1 MAIEIQAG
9 NRLETLAERLADE
22 IRRNPLDPF
31 EPERIVVPHPTLG
44 RWLVL
49 ALAKELGIAANI
61 SIELPA
67 QFAWSI
73 MHDALG
79 TLSKD
84 TPFAPDRLR
93 WRIYDQ
99 VASLD
104 GPGTAPVRNYLSDGD
119 PRKRFELADRLAR
132 VYDRCLLYRP
142 EWIREWERGTTPH
155 WQAQLWR
162 RLMEGTTEPSHWVA
176 AIDAFRAASGSFD
189 EVGIWP
195 RRASIFGV
203 AALSP
208 SYLDLLRQAGEHVDV
223 HLYLLSPCREYW
235 SDIAPGR
242 VIQRRADPVDPAL
255 QYRTE
260 GNELLSAWG
269 KLGRDMQALLADAE
283 LATGTPEERYDEPDP
298 GTALGAVQR
307 DILDLRLA
315 TEARTERGMPTDDSI
330 QIHVCHSAM
339 REAEVLHDRLLGLFD
354 ARPDIQPADVLV
366 LTPNIVD
373 YAPAIEAVFAAA
385 DVIPFNIARPRA
397 SATRAVQAFL
407 DLLALP
413 DSRYGAE
420 AVVAPLESRAV
431 REKFR
436 IAERQLSTLR
446 EWVHEAGIRWGIDAD
461 HRAAEGLPGFAGHA
475 WRQGIDRLLLGYAM
489 DGETAMFDD
498 VAPYSTDS
506 AGFSGDYELLGRFV
520 DYCESAIELRKL
532 KDDARSAAD
541 WAESLH
547 AVVERF
553 FATNWENAGETA
565 TVTRLIE
572 DVAAECEVD
581 TPVPFGVLR
590 DVLGRAATGLS
601 RPAARLAD
609 GVTVVSLGIGQA
621 FPAKVVCALGMNDR
635 LFPRRPSPSSFDL
648 VDVDDERTGD
658 RNSRDEDRFAFLEA
672 LLAARRCFLVS
683 YTGRNV
689 RDDKP
694 MPPSVVVDELRDYL
708 QRRFDGGFDTA
719 HPLQP
724 FSRRYYE
731 AGSNLWSYSASMLDA
746 ARTLAGH
753 ADKETDTRARE
764 RFTVPFDPTVAPQG
778 RPDASLR
785 CASGR
790 LGLVPSRLTSRDAGR
805 GRPQGS
811 PQRDSF
817 DGGEVDLRRLI
828 AFFGNPTRAFLRDRL
843 GVRLEVDEI
852 ALAEDEPF
860 ELDGLARWALKTEVY
875 EHGGD
880 GDFVEGIK
888 RLVVARGRLPTGG
901 PGEVVYEDVDADVRS
916 FRQALERY
924 GQALKADPKDLE
936 LDIGGYRLVGE
947 VENVAAV
954 DDGKRHEL
962 LRWRIGT
969 IRPQDRFGAWL
980 ELLAWVAQEE
990 VEAEAHLV
998 CLAPGGVDRTVFEA
1012 PAPGEAHE
1020 HLERWL
1026 DAWWR
1031 GTGAL
1036 LPFAPGASMEYAKGF
1051 AKSRDHDSAWN
1062 AACGQWH
1069 GERAFDGLQN
1079 PYVALAYDGENPFDE
1094 DRFAELAETLLLPL
1108 LEAER

>member
-1 MAIEIQAG
+1 MATHIEIQAG
-9 NRLETLAERLADE
+9 NRLETLAERLAE
-22 IRRNPLDPF
+22 KIRRDPLDPF

-49 ALAKELGIAANI
+49 ALAKELGIAANV

-79 TLSKD
+79 TLSRD

-104 GPGTAPVRNYLSDGD
+104 GPGTASVRNYLADDD

-142 EWIREWERGTTPH
+142 DWIREWERGETPH

-162 RLMEGTTEPSHWVA
+162 RLTESVVEPSHWVA
-176 AIDAFRAASGSFD
+176 AIDAFRSAGDSFGKV
-189 EVGIWP
+189 EAWP
-195 RRASIFGV
+195 RRASFFGV

-208 SYLDLLRQAGEHVDV
+208 SYLDLLRQAGDHIDV

-235 SDIAPGR
+235 SDIAPRR
-242 VIQRRADPVDPAL
+242 VLQRRADPADPADE
-255 QYRTE
+255 YRSE
-260 GNELLSAWG
+260 GNELLGAWG
-269 KLGRDMQALLADAE
+269 KLGRDIQSLLLEAE
-283 LATGTPEERYDEPDP
+283 LSTGAPVEEYDEPDP
-298 GTALGAVQR
+298 GTALGALQR
-307 DILDLRLA
+307 DILVLRLA
-315 TEARTERGMPTDDSI
+315 SEAKAADPMPADDSI

-354 ARPDIQPADVLV
+354 AHPDIQPADVLV

-373 YAPAIEAVFAAA
+373 YAPAVEAVFAAA

-397 SATRAVQAFL
+397 STTRAVQAFL

-420 AVVAPLESRAV
+420 AVMAPLESKAV
-431 REKFR
+431 SEKFR
-436 IAERQLSTLR
+436 IPGRQLSTLR
-446 EWVHEAGIRWGIDAD
+446 GWVDQAGIRWGIDAD
-461 HRAAEGLPGFAGHA
+461 HREDEGLPGFAGHA

-489 DGETAMFDD
+489 DGETAMFDN

-520 DYCESAIELRKL
+520 DYCEGVIELRAL
-532 KDDARSAAD
+532 KEQAVSAVE
-541 WAESLH
+541 WAETLH
-547 AVVERF
+547 VLVERF
-553 FATNWENAGETA
+553 FATDWENAGETA
-565 TVTRLIE
+565 TVAQLID
-572 DVAAECEVD
+572 DVAAECKAD

-590 DVLGRAATGLS
+590 DVLRRSASGLS

-648 VDVDDERTGD
+648 VDMDDEKTGD

-708 QRRFDGGFDTA
+708 ERRFDGEFGTI

-731 AGSNLWSYSASMLDA
+731 AGGRLWSYSASMLDA
-746 ARTLAGH
+746 ARTLGGH
-753 ADKETDTRARE
+753 ADGATDAQARQRFAVPFGRVGEARE
-764 RFTVPFDPTVAPQG
+764 R
-778 RPDASLR
+778 
-785 CASGR
+785 R
-790 LGLVPSRLTSRDAGR
+790 L
-805 GRPQGS
+805 
-811 PQRDSF
+811 
-817 DGGEVDLRRLI
+817 DLERLI
-828 AFFGNPTRAFLRDRL
+828 AFFRNPTREFLRGRL
-843 GVRLEVDEI
+843 GIRLEVDEI
-852 ALAEDEPF
+852 ALEEEEPF
-860 ELDGLARWALKTEVY
+860 KLDGLGQWALKSEMYDLDGGEEVA
-875 EHGGD
+875 
-880 GDFVEGIK
+880 VAIK
-888 RLVVARGRLPTGG
+888 PLVTARGRLPAGG
-901 PGEVVYEDVDADVRS
+901 PGDVVYEDMQADVRE
-916 FRQALERY
+916 FQR
-924 GQALKADPKDLE
+924 ALKPYEEALSADPKDID
-936 LDIGGYRLVGE
+936 LDVDGFRLTGAVD
-947 VENVAAV
+947 NVAVV
-954 DDGKRHEL
+954 DGNERHQV
-962 LRWRIGT
+962 LRWRIGR

-980 ELLAWVAQEE
+980 ELLAWVAYLE

-998 CLAPGGVDRTVFEA
+998 CLAPGGVDRKVFVAPSPAEA
-1012 PAPGEAHE
+1012 RK
-1020 HLERWL
+1020 HLGLWL

-1031 GTGAL
+1031 GTGSL
-1036 LPFAPGASMEYAKGF
+1036 LPFAPAASMKYAERF
-1051 AKSRDHDSAWN
+1051 ARSQDRDSAWN
-1062 AACGQWH
+1062 DARGEWN
-1069 GERAFDGLQN
+1069 GERAYDGLLN
-1079 PYVALAYDGENPFDE
+1079 AYVSLAYDGEDPFDA
-1094 DRFAELAETLLLPL
+1094 DRFADLAEMLLLPL
-1108 LEAER
+1108 LDAEHKWGK

>member
-1 MAIEIQAG
+1 MTAIEIYAG
-9 NRLETLAERLADE
+9 NRLETLAERLADQ
-22 IRRNPLDPF
+22 IRRDPLEPF
-31 EPERIVVPHPTLG
+31 ETERIVVPHPTLG

-49 ALAKELGIAANI
+49 ALAKDLGIAANV

-79 TLSKD
+79 TLSRD

-93 WRIYDQ
+93 WRIYEQ

-104 GPGTAPVRNYLSDGD
+104 GPGTAPVRNYLADND

-142 EWIREWERGTTPH
+142 DWIREWERGETPH
-155 WQAQLWR
+155 WQAGLWR
-162 RLMEGTTEPSHWVA
+162 RLMEGITEPSHWVA
-176 AIDAFRAASGSFD
+176 AIDAFRDATVSCG
-189 EVGIWP
+189 EVHNGP
-195 RRASIFGV
+195 RRASFFGV

-208 SYLDLLRQAGEHVDV
+208 SYLDLLRQAGERIDI

-235 SDIAPGR
+235 SDIAPRR
-242 VIQRRADPVDPAL
+242 VIQRRADPLDPAEE
-255 QYRTE
+255 YRTE
-260 GNELLSAWG
+260 GNELLGAWG
-269 KLGRDMQALLADAE
+269 KLGRDMQALLLQAE
-283 LATGTPEERYDEPDP
+283 LSTGTPVEQYDEPQR

-315 TEARTERGMPTDDSI
+315 SDAKAADPVPTDDSI

-354 ARPDIQPADVLV
+354 AHPDVQPADVLV

-385 DVIPFNIARPRA
+385 GVIPFNIARPRA

-420 AVVAPLESRAV
+420 AVMAPLESKAV

-446 EWVHEAGIRWGIDAD
+446 EWVDQAGIRWGVDAD
-461 HRAAEGLPGFAGHA
+461 HREDEGLPRFAGHA

-489 DGETAMFDD
+489 DGETAMFNDM
-498 VAPYSTDS
+498 APYSTDS

-520 DYCESAIELRKL
+520 DYCECAIEMRALRNEVQP
-532 KDDARSAAD
+532 AAE
-541 WAESLH
+541 WAETLH
-547 AVVERF
+547 ALVERF
-553 FATNWENAGETA
+553 FATDWENAGETA
-565 TVTRLIE
+565 TVARLIE

-581 TPVPFGVLR
+581 TPVPFGVQR

-621 FPAKVVCALGMNDR
+621 FPADVVCALGMNDR

-648 VDVDDERTGD
+648 VDADDELTGD

-672 LLAARRCFLVS
+672 LLAARRCFLAS
-683 YTGRNV
+683 YSGRNV

-708 QRRFDGGFDTA
+708 ERRFGTGFDTE

-724 FSRRYYE
+724 FSRRYYDPD
-731 AGSNLWSYSASMLDA
+731 SDLWSYSASMLDA

-753 ADKETDTRARE
+753 AEEETDAEARG
-764 RFTVPFDPTVAPQG
+764 RFTVPFKPVT
-778 RPDASLR
+778 
-785 CASGR
+785 
-790 LGLVPSRLTSRDAGR
+790 
-805 GRPQGS
+805 
-811 PQRDSF
+811 
-817 DGGEVDLRRLI
+817 GEREKRVELARLI
-828 AFFGNPTRAFLRDRL
+828 AFFGNPTRAFLRDHL
-843 GVRLEVDEI
+843 GIRLEVDEI

-860 ELDGLARWALKTEVY
+860 KLDGLGQWALKSEMHSFDAGEEV
-875 EHGGD
+875 
-880 GDFVEGIK
+880 K
-888 RLVVARGRLPTGG
+888 RLVTARGRLPAGG
-901 PGEVVYEDVDADVRS
+901 PGEVVYEDMRADIREFQRALKPYEKALSADPEDVGVDIGDYRLTGAVDNV
-916 FRQALERY
+916 AVVDGGERY
-924 GQALKADPKDLE
+924 Q
-936 LDIGGYRLVGE
+936 
-947 VENVAAV
+947 
-954 DDGKRHEL
+954 L
-962 LRWRIGT
+962 LRWRIGR

-980 ELLAWVAQEE
+980 ELLAWVAHRK
-990 VEAEAHLV
+990 VEAQAHLV
-998 CLAPGGVDRTVFEA
+998 CLAPGEVQRAVFEA
-1012 PAPGEAHE
+1012 PDPEEA
-1020 HLERWL
+1020 LEQLEMWL

-1031 GTGAL
+1031 GTGQL
-1036 LPFAPGASMEYAKGF
+1036 LAFAPGASMKYAERF
-1051 AKSRDHDSAWN
+1051 VKSQDRQGAWS
-1062 AACGQWH
+1062 AACGEWN
-1069 GERAFDGLQN
+1069 GERAFDGLRN
-1079 PYVALAYDGENPFDE
+1079 AYVSLAYDGEDPFDE
-1094 DRFAELAETLLLPL
+1094 DQFADLAETLLLPL
-1108 LEAER
+1108 LGAQRKLAK

>member
-9 NRLETLAERLADE
+9 NRLETLAEQLADE
-22 IRRNPLDPF
+22 IRRSPLDPF

-79 TLSKD
+79 TLSRD

-99 VASLD
+99 AANLD
-104 GPGTAPVRNYLSDGD
+104 GPGTAPVRNYLADGD

-142 EWIREWERGTTPH
+142 DWIREWERGETPH
-155 WQAQLWR
+155 WQARLWH
-162 RLMEGTTEPSHWVA
+162 RLTEGTTEPSHWVA
-176 AIDAFRAASGSFD
+176 AIDAFRDASDSFD
-189 EVGIWP
+189 KVENWP
-195 RRASIFGV
+195 RRASFFGV

-208 SYLDLLRQAGEHVDV
+208 SYLDLLRQASEHIDV
-223 HLYLLSPCREYW
+223 RLYLQSPCREYW
-235 SDIAPGR
+235 SDISPRR
-242 VIQRRADPVDPAL
+242 VIQRRADPANPADE
-255 QYRTE
+255 YRTE

-269 KLGRDMQALLADAE
+269 RLGGHMQALLLGSE
-283 LATGTPEERYDEPDP
+283 LSTGTPEEQYDEPDP
-298 GTALGAVQR
+298 GIALGAVQR

-315 TEARTERGMPTDDSI
+315 TEAKTERPMPADDSI

-339 REAEVLHDRLLGLFD
+339 REAEVLHDQLLGLFD
-354 ARPDIQPADVLV
+354 KHPDIQPADVLV

-397 SATRAVQAFL
+397 AATRALQAFL
-407 DLLALP
+407 DLLTLP

-420 AVVAPLESRAV
+420 AVMAPLESKAV

-461 HRAAEGLPGFAGHA
+461 HREDEGLPRFGGHA
-475 WRQGIDRLLLGYAM
+475 WRQGVDRLLLGYAM
-489 DGETAMFDD
+489 DGETEMFQD

-520 DYCESAIELRKL
+520 DYCEGAIELREV
-532 KDDARSAAD
+532 KDQAPSALD
-541 WAESLH
+541 WAETLH
-547 AVVERF
+547 ALVERF
-553 FATNWENAGETA
+553 FATNWENVGETA
-565 TVTRLIE
+565 TVVRLID
-572 DVAAECEVD
+572 DVLAECEVD
-581 TPVPFGVLR
+581 TALPFGVMR
-590 DVLGRAATGLS
+590 DVIGQAATGLS

-621 FPAKVVCALGMNDR
+621 FPAKVVCAVGMNDR
-635 LFPRRPSPSSFDL
+635 LFPRRPSPSSFDM
-648 VDVDDERTGD
+648 VDADDPRTGD
-658 RNSRDEDRFAFLEA
+658 RNTRDEDRFAFLEA

-694 MPPSVVVDELRDYL
+694 IPPSVVVDELRDYL
-708 QRRFDGGFDTA
+708 GRRFDEGFVTA

-724 FSRRYYE
+724 FSRRYFE
-731 AGSNLWSYSASMLDA
+731 AESDLWSYSSSMLDA
-746 ARTLAGH
+746 ARTLAGQ
-753 ADKETDTRARE
+753 ADKETDVRARQ
-764 RFTVPFDPTVAPQG
+764 RFTVPFEPVRKERERQ
-778 RPDASLR
+778 
-785 CASGR
+785 
-790 LGLVPSRLTSRDAGR
+790 
-805 GRPQGS
+805 
-811 PQRDSF
+811 
-817 DGGEVDLRRLI
+817 VDLQSLI
-828 AFFGNPTRAFLRDRL
+828 AFFRNPTRAFLRDRL

-852 ALAEDEPF
+852 ALEEDEPF

-875 EHGGD
+875 EHG
-880 GDFVEGIK
+880 EGEGAAEEIK
-888 RLVVARGRLPTGG
+888 RLVIARGRLPTGG
-901 PGEVVYEDVDADVRS
+901 PGEVIYEDVDGDVRE
-916 FRQALERY
+916 FRQALRPYE
-924 GQALKADPKDLE
+924 QALNADPKEIE
-936 LDIGGYRLVGE
+936 LDICRCRLVGN
-947 VENVAAV
+947 VDNVAAI
-954 DDGKRHEL
+954 DGGNRHQL
-962 LRWRIGT
+962 LRWRIGS

-998 CLAPGGVDRTVFEA
+998 CLAPKGVDQTVFQAPVPQEA
-1012 PAPGEAHE
+1012 REY
-1020 HLERWL
+1020 LELWL

-1031 GTGAL
+1031 GTGEL
-1036 LPFAPGASMEYAKGF
+1036 LAFAPSASMEYAKDF
-1051 AKSRDHDSAWN
+1051 AESQDPDSAWR
-1062 AACGQWH
+1062 AACAKWH
-1069 GERAFDGLQN
+1069 GERAFDGLKN
-1079 PYVALAYDGENPFDE
+1079 DYVALAYDGQDPFDRG
-1094 DRFAELAETLLLPL
+1094 RFAELAETLLLPIL
-1108 LEAER
+1108 DAQRKPGK

>member
-1 MAIEIQAG
+1 MTAIEIYAG
-9 NRLETLAERLADE
+9 NRLETLAAQLADE

-49 ALAKELGIAANI
+49 ALAKELGIAANV

-79 TLSKD
+79 TLSRD

-93 WRIYDQ
+93 WRIYEQ
-99 VASLD
+99 VADLG
-104 GPGTAPVRNYLSDGD
+104 GPGTAPVRNYLADGD

-142 EWIREWERGTTPH
+142 DWIREWERGETPH
-155 WQAQLWR
+155 WQAELWR
-162 RLMEGTTEPSHWVA
+162 RLTDGITEPSHWVA
-176 AIDAFRAASGSFD
+176 AIDAFRDATGSFGKV
-189 EVGIWP
+189 ENWP
-195 RRASIFGV
+195 KRASFFGV

-208 SYLDLLRQAGEHVDV
+208 SYLDLLRQAGERIDV

-235 SDIAPGR
+235 SDIATRR
-242 VIQRRADPVDPAL
+242 VIQRRADPRDPAEE
-255 QYRTE
+255 YRTE
-260 GNELLSAWG
+260 GNELLGAWG
-269 KLGRDMQALLADAE
+269 KLGRDMQALLLDSE
-283 LATGTPEERYDEPDP
+283 LSTGTPVEQYDEPDP

-315 TEARTERGMPTDDSI
+315 SEAEVADPVPTDDSI

-354 ARPDIQPADVLV
+354 AHPDIQPADVLV

-420 AVVAPLESRAV
+420 AVMAPLESKAV
-431 REKFR
+431 RDRYR

-446 EWVHEAGIRWGIDAD
+446 EWVDQAGIRWGIDAD
-461 HRAAEGLPGFAGHA
+461 HREDEGLPSFDSHA

-489 DGETAMFDD
+489 DGDTAMFSDI
-498 VAPYSTDS
+498 APCSTES

-520 DYCESAIELRKL
+520 DYCEGAIGLRALTEL
-532 KDDARSAAD
+532 AQPAAE
-541 WAESLH
+541 WAETLH
-547 AVVERF
+547 AVVEQF

-572 DVAAECEVD
+572 DATAECEVD
-581 TPVPFGVLR
+581 TPLPFGVQR

-621 FPAKVVCALGMNDR
+621 FPAKVVCTLGMNDR
-635 LFPRRPSPSSFDL
+635 MFPRRPSPSSFDL
-648 VDVDDERTGD
+648 VDADDERTGD

-708 QRRFDGGFDTA
+708 ARRFGKGFDTK

-731 AGSNLWSYSASMLDA
+731 PDSRLWSYSASMLDA

-753 ADKETDTRARE
+753 ADKGTDSEARK
-764 RFTVPFDPTVAPQG
+764 RFTVPFEPVREEREKRVELAP
-778 RPDASLR
+778 
-785 CASGR
+785 
-790 LGLVPSRLTSRDAGR
+790 
-805 GRPQGS
+805 
-811 PQRDSF
+811 
-817 DGGEVDLRRLI
+817 LI

-843 GVRLEVDEI
+843 GIRLEVDEI
-852 ALAEDEPF
+852 ALSEDEPF
-860 ELDGLARWALKTEVY
+860 KLDGLEQWALKSEMYDLAKVEEV
-875 EHGGD
+875 ER
-880 GDFVEGIK
+880 IK
-888 RLVVARGRLPTGG
+888 GLVTARGRLPSGG
-901 PGEVVYEDVDADVRS
+901 PGEVVYQDMRADVRE
-916 FRQALERY
+916 FQR
-924 GQALKADPKDLE
+924 ALKPHKEVLSAAPKDI
-936 LDIGGYRLVGE
+936 DVDVGGYRLAGAVD
-947 VENVAAV
+947 NVAV
-954 DDGKRHEL
+954 VGGGERHQL
-962 LRWRIGT
+962 LRSRIGRT
-969 IRPQDRFGAWL
+969 RPQDRFGAWL

-998 CLAPGGVDRTVFEA
+998 CLAPRGVEQALFEA
-1012 PAPGEAHE
+1012 PDPEEARE

-1026 DAWWR
+1026 AAWWE
-1031 GTGAL
+1031 GTKQL
-1036 LPFAPGASMEYAKGF
+1036 LAFAPAASMRYAEHF
-1051 AKSRDHDSAWN
+1051 AKSRDGD
-1062 AACGQWH
+1062 
-1069 GERAFDGLQN
+1069 RALNEARRTWDGDYAYDGLLN
-1079 PYVALAYDGENPFDE
+1079 AYVSLAYDGGDPFDQ
-1094 DRFAELAETLLLPL
+1094 DQFVHLAETLLLPL
-1108 LEAER
+1108 LEAERKPGK

>member
-9 NRLETLAERLADE
+9 NRLETLAERLANE

-49 ALAKELGIAANI
+49 ALAKELGIAANV

-79 TLSKD
+79 TLSRD

-104 GPGTAPVRNYLSDGD
+104 GPGTAPVRSYLADDD

-142 EWIREWERGTTPH
+142 DWIREWEHGETPH

-162 RLMEGTTEPSHWVA
+162 RLTEGIAEPSHWVA
-176 AIDAFRAASGSFD
+176 AIDAFRDASDSFKNV
-189 EVGIWP
+189 ENWP
-195 RRASIFGV
+195 RRASFFGV

-208 SYLDLLRQAGEHVDV
+208 SYLDLLRQAGEHVDI
-223 HLYLLSPCREYW
+223 HLYLLSPCRQYW
-235 SDIAPGR
+235 SDIAPRR
-242 VIQRRADPVDPAL
+242 VIQRRADPADPAEE
-255 QYRTE
+255 YRTE
-260 GNELLSAWG
+260 GNELLGAWG
-269 KLGRDMQALLADAE
+269 KLGRDMQALLLDTE
-283 LATGTPEERYDEPDP
+283 LSTGMPVEQYDEPD
-298 GTALGAVQR
+298 GDTALGAVQQ

-315 TEARTERGMPTDDSI
+315 SEAKSANPVPADESI

-354 ARPDIQPADVLV
+354 AHPDLQPADVLV

-385 DVIPFNIARPRA
+385 AVIPFNIARPRA

-420 AVVAPLESRAV
+420 AVMAPLESKAV
-431 REKFR
+431 RERFR

-446 EWVHEAGIRWGIDAD
+446 EWVHESGIRWGVNAD
-461 HRAAEGLPGFAGHA
+461 HRADQGLPRFGGHA

-489 DGETAMFDD
+489 DGETAMFED
-498 VAPYSTDS
+498 VAPYSADS

-520 DYCESAIELRKL
+520 DYCEGAIGLRELNDLAPSAV
-532 KDDARSAAD
+532 D

-547 AVVERF
+547 ALVEQF

-565 TVTRLIE
+565 TVSRLID
-572 DVAAECEVD
+572 DVLSECEVD
-581 TPVPFGVLR
+581 TPVPFAVLR

-621 FPAKVVCALGMNDR
+621 FPAQVVCALGMNDR

-648 VDVDDERTGD
+648 VDADGEQTGD
-658 RNSRDEDRFAFLEA
+658 RNTRDEDRFAFLEA

-708 QRRFDGGFDTA
+708 KRRFDGSFDTT

-724 FSRRYYE
+724 FSRRYFE
-731 AGSNLWSYSASMLDA
+731 ADGDLWSYSASMLDA

-753 ADKETDTRARE
+753 ADKETDAEARQ
-764 RFTVPFDPTVAPQG
+764 RFTVPFDQSTVG
-778 RPDASLR
+778 D
-785 CASGR
+785 G
-790 LGLVPSRLTSRDAGR
+790 LGPSRLATRDSRR

-811 PQRDSF
+811 SGRPQGSPLRDSF
-817 DGGEVDLRRLI
+817 DGRQVELARLI
-828 AFFGNPTRAFLRDRL
+828 AFFGNPTRAFLREHL

-852 ALAEDEPF
+852 ALEEDEPF

-875 EHGGD
+875 RHGE
-880 GDFVEGIK
+880 DFDEGIK
-888 RLVVARGRLPTGG
+888 RLVMARGRLPTGG
-901 PGEVVYEDVDADVRS
+901 PGEVVYEDVDGDVRA
-916 FRQALERY
+916 FRQALLRY
-924 GQALKADPKDLE
+924 EQALKADPKDLE
-936 LDIGGYRLVGE
+936 LDVGRYRLVGE
-947 VENVAAV
+947 VNNVAAI

-998 CLAPGGVDRTVFEA
+998 CLAPGGVDQTVFEA
-1012 PAPGEAHE
+1012 PDPDEAHD

-1031 GTGAL
+1031 GTGEL
-1036 LPFAPGASMEYAKGF
+1036 LPFAPGASMEYAKDF
-1051 AKSRDHDSAWN
+1051 ATSGDHDRAWN
-1062 AACGQWH
+1062 AACGKWR

-1079 PYVALAYDGENPFDE
+1079 PYVALAYDGEDPFDE
-1094 DRFAELAETLLLPL
+1094 GRFAELSETLLLPL
-1108 LEAER
+1108 LGAER

>member
-1 MAIEIQAG
+1 MATHIEIQAG

-22 IRRNPLDPF
+22 IRRNPLAPF

-49 ALAKELGIAANI
+49 ALAKELGIAANV

-73 MHDALG
+73 MHDSLG
-79 TLSKD
+79 TLSRD

-99 VASLD
+99 VANLA
-104 GPGTAPVRNYLSDGD
+104 GPDTVPVRNYLTDGD

-142 EWIREWERGTTPH
+142 DWIREWERGETPH
-155 WQAQLWR
+155 WQARLWR
-162 RLMEGTTEPSHWVA
+162 GLTEGMAEPSHWVA
-176 AIDAFRAASGSFD
+176 AIDAFRAASNSFD
-189 EVGIWP
+189 HVENWP
-195 RRASIFGV
+195 RRASFFGV

-208 SYLDLLRQAGEHVDV
+208 SYLDLLRLAGEHIDI

-235 SDIAPGR
+235 SDIAPRR
-242 VIQRRADPVDPAL
+242 VIQRRADPLDPAEE
-255 QYRTE
+255 YRTE
-260 GNELLSAWG
+260 GNELLGAWG
-269 KLGRDMQALLADAE
+269 KLGRDMQTLLLEAE
-283 LATGTPEERYDEPDP
+283 LSTGTPVEQYDEPDR

-307 DILDLRLA
+307 DILDLSLA
-315 TEARTERGMPTDDSI
+315 SEAKSADPLPADETI

-354 ARPDIQPADVLV
+354 AHSDIQPADVLV

-373 YAPAIEAVFAAA
+373 YAPAIEAVFSAA

-420 AVVAPLESRAV
+420 AVVAPLESQAV
-431 REKFR
+431 RARFR

-446 EWVHEAGIRWGIDAD
+446 EWVDQAGIRWGVDAD
-461 HRAAEGLPGFAGHA
+461 HRADEGLPKFSGHA

-489 DGETAMFDD
+489 DGETAMFED

-520 DYCESAIELRKL
+520 DYCEGAIGLREVKHQ
-532 KDDARSAAD
+532 ARSAVD

-547 AVVERF
+547 ALVERF
-553 FATNWENAGETA
+553 FAADWENAGETA
-565 TVTRLIE
+565 TVSRLID
-572 DVAAECEVD
+572 DVLSECEVD

-621 FPAKVVCALGMNDR
+621 FPAKVVCTLGMNDR

-648 VDVDDERTGD
+648 VDADDERAGD

-672 LLAARRCFLVS
+672 LLAARRCFLAI

-708 QRRFDGGFDTA
+708 QRRFDGSFETT

-724 FSRRYYE
+724 FSRRYFE
-731 AGSNLWSYSASMLDA
+731 ADSDLWSYSASMLDA
-746 ARTLAGH
+746 ARTLAGQ
-753 ADKETDTRARE
+753 TDGEDDARARQ
-764 RFTVPFDPTVAPQG
+764 RFTVPFEP
-778 RPDASLR
+778 
-785 CASGR
+785 
-790 LGLVPSRLTSRDAGR
+790 LGKERERR
-805 GRPQGS
+805 
-811 PQRDSF
+811 
-817 DGGEVDLRRLI
+817 VDLQSLI
-828 AFFGNPTRAFLRDRL
+828 AFFGNPTRAFLREHL

-852 ALAEDEPF
+852 ALKVDEPF

-875 EHGGD
+875 EHGAGD
-880 GDFVEGIK
+880 DFVEGIK
-888 RLVVARGRLPTGG
+888 RLVIARGRLPTGG
-901 PGEVVYEDVDADVRS
+901 PGEVVYEDVDGDVRG
-916 FRQALERY
+916 FRRALMRY
-924 GQALKADPKDLE
+924 EEALKANPKDLD
-936 LDIGGYRLVGE
+936 LDVGRYRLVGE
-947 VENVAAV
+947 VGNVAAV
-954 DDGKRHEL
+954 DGGRRHEL
-962 LRWRIGT
+962 LRWRIGA
-969 IRPQDRFGAWL
+969 IRPQDRFAAWL
-980 ELLAWVAQEE
+980 ELLAWVVQKEA
-990 VEAEAHLV
+990 EAEAHLV
-998 CLAPGGVDRTVFEA
+998 CLAPGGVVRTVFEA
-1012 PAPGEAHE
+1012 PDPEEARH
-1020 HLERWL
+1020 HLELWL

-1031 GTGAL
+1031 GTGEL

-1051 AKSRDHDSAWN
+1051 AKSRDRDRAWN
-1062 AACGQWH
+1062 AASGNWH
-1069 GERAFDGLQN
+1069 GERAYDGLQN
-1079 PYVALAYDGENPFDE
+1079 AYVALAYDGEDPFDE
-1094 DRFAELAETLLLPL
+1094 RRFAELAETLLLPL
-1108 LEAER
+1108 LDAEAKPGG

>member
-1 MAIEIQAG
+1 MTAIDIYAG
-9 NRLETLAERLADE
+9 NRLETLARRLADE
-22 IRRNPLDPF
+22 IRRNPLDPA
-31 EPERIVVPHPTLG
+31 EPERIVVPHPTHG

-49 ALAKELGIAANI
+49 ALAKELGIAANV

-79 TLSKD
+79 TLSRD

-93 WRIYDQ
+93 WRIYEA

-104 GPGTAPVRNYLSDGD
+104 GPGTAPVRSYLADGD
-119 PRKRFELADRLAR
+119 TRKRFELADRLAR

-142 EWIREWERGTTPH
+142 DWIREWEHGETPH
-155 WQAQLWR
+155 WQAELWR
-162 RLMEGTTEPSHWVA
+162 RLTEGITEPSHWVA
-176 AIDAFRAASGSFD
+176 AIDAFRDAAGSLG
-189 EVGIWP
+189 EIQTWP
-195 RRASIFGV
+195 KRASFFGV

-208 SYLDLLRQAGEHVDV
+208 SYLDLLRQAGERIDI
-223 HLYLLSPCREYW
+223 HLYLVSPCREYW
-235 SDIAPGR
+235 SDIAPRR
-242 VIQRRADPVDPAL
+242 VIQRRADPSDPAEE
-255 QYRTE
+255 YRTE
-260 GNELLSAWG
+260 GNELLGAWG
-269 KLGRDMQALLADAE
+269 KLGRDMQALLLTAE
-283 LATGTPEERYDEPDP
+283 LSTGAPVEQYDDP
-298 GTALGAVQR
+298 SADTALGAVQR

-315 TEARTERGMPTDDSI
+315 SEAKAADPVPSDDSI

-354 ARPDIQPADVLV
+354 ANPDVQPADVLV

-373 YAPAIEAVFAAA
+373 YAPAIEAVFGAA

-420 AVVAPLESRAV
+420 AVMAPLESKAV
-431 REKFR
+431 SGKFR

-446 EWVHEAGIRWGIDAD
+446 EWVDQAGIRWGIDAD
-461 HRAAEGLPGFAGHA
+461 HREDEGLPRFAGHA

-489 DGETAMFDD
+489 DGETAMFKN
-498 VAPYSTDS
+498 VAPSSADS
-506 AGFSGDYELLGRFV
+506 AGFSADYELLGRFV
-520 DYCESAIELRKL
+520 DYCEGAMELRAL
-532 KDDARSAAD
+532 GERVQPAAE
-541 WAESLH
+541 WAETLH
-547 AVVERF
+547 ALVERF
-553 FATNWENAGETA
+553 FATDWENAGETA

-581 TPVPFGVLR
+581 TPVSFGVQR

-648 VDVDDERTGD
+648 VDADDERTGD

-708 QRRFDGGFDTA
+708 RRRFDGSFDTT

-724 FSRRYYE
+724 FSRRYYDPD
-731 AGSNLWSYSASMLDA
+731 SDLWSYSTSMLGA

-753 ADKETDTRARE
+753 ADKETDADARE
-764 RFTVPFDPTVAPQG
+764 RFTVPFEPG
-778 RPDASLR
+778 EERE
-785 CASGR
+785 
-790 LGLVPSRLTSRDAGR
+790 
-805 GRPQGS
+805 
-811 PQRDSF
+811 QRA
-817 DGGEVDLRRLI
+817 DLARLI
-828 AFFGNPTRAFLRDRL
+828 AFFGNPTRAFLRDHL

-860 ELDGLARWALKTEVY
+860 KLDGLAQWALKSEMY
-875 EHGGD
+875 GLDAAE
-880 GDFVEGIK
+880 EIK
-888 RLVVARGRLPTGG
+888 RLVTARGRLPAGG
-901 PGEVVYEDVDADVRS
+901 PGEVVYEDMQADVGEFQR
-916 FRQALERY
+916 
-924 GQALKADPKDLE
+924 ALKRYEEALSADPRDLDV
-936 LDIGGYRLVGE
+936 DIGGYRLAGAVD
-947 VENVAAV
+947 NVAAV
-954 DDGKRHEL
+954 DGGERHEL
-962 LRWRIGT
+962 LRWRIGR
-969 IRPQDRFGAWL
+969 IRAQDRFGAWL

-990 VEAEAHLV
+990 VEAKAHLV
-998 CLAPGGVDRTVFEA
+998 CLAPGGVQQALFEA
-1012 PAPGEAHE
+1012 PDPAEARVQ
-1020 HLERWL
+1020 LERWL

-1031 GTGAL
+1031 GTARL
-1036 LPFAPGASMEYAKGF
+1036 LPFAPAASMQYAERF
-1051 AKSRDHDSAWN
+1051 VKSQDRDAAWN
-1062 AACGQWH
+1062 AACREWD
-1069 GERAFDGLQN
+1069 GERAYDGLLN
-1079 PYVALAYDGENPFDE
+1079 DYVSLAYDGEDPFDK
-1094 DRFAELAETLLLPL
+1094 DRFADLAETLLLPL
-1108 LEAER
+1108 LDAESKPRR

>member
-1 MAIEIQAG
+1 MTAIEIYAG
-9 NRLETLAERLADE
+9 NRLETLAGRLAAE
-22 IRRNPLDPF
+22 IRRNPLDPS

-49 ALAKELGIAANI
+49 ALAKELGIAANV

-79 TLSKD
+79 TLSRD

-93 WRIYDQ
+93 WRIYEQ

-104 GPGTAPVRNYLSDGD
+104 GPGTAPVRNYLADGD

-142 EWIREWERGTTPH
+142 DWIREWERGETPH
-155 WQAQLWR
+155 WQAELWR
-162 RLMEGTTEPSHWVA
+162 RLTEGITEPSHWVA
-176 AIDAFRAASGSFD
+176 AIDAFRDATGSCG
-189 EVGIWP
+189 EVQNWP
-195 RRASIFGV
+195 QRASFFGV

-208 SYLDLLRQAGEHVDV
+208 SYLDLLRQAGERIDI
-223 HLYLLSPCREYW
+223 HLHLLSPCREYW
-235 SDIAPGR
+235 SDIAPRR
-242 VIQRRADPVDPAL
+242 VVQRRADPLDPAE
-255 QYRTE
+255 QYHTE
-260 GNELLSAWG
+260 GNELLGAWG
-269 KLGRDMQALLADAE
+269 KLGRDMQALLLEAE
-283 LATGTPEERYDEPDP
+283 LSTGMPVEQYDEPER

-315 TEARTERGMPTDDSI
+315 SDAKGADPVPRDDSI

-354 ARPDIQPADVLV
+354 ANPDIQPADVLV

-373 YAPAIEAVFAAA
+373 YAPAIEAVFTAA

-420 AVVAPLESRAV
+420 AVMAPLESKAV

-436 IAERQLSTLR
+436 IAEQQLSTLR
-446 EWVHEAGIRWGIDAD
+446 EWVDQASIRWGIDAD
-461 HRAAEGLPGFAGHA
+461 HREDEGLPRFDGHA

-489 DGETAMFDD
+489 DGETAMFKN
-498 VAPYSTDS
+498 VAPCSTDS
-506 AGFSGDYELLGRFV
+506 AGFSADYELLGRFV
-520 DYCESAIELRKL
+520 DYCEGAIEVRALR
-532 KDDARSAAD
+532 DEVQPAAE
-541 WAESLH
+541 WAETLH
-547 AVVERF
+547 VLVERF
-553 FATNWENAGETA
+553 FAADWENAGETA

-581 TPVPFGVLR
+581 TPVPFGVQR

-621 FPAKVVCALGMNDR
+621 FPAKVVCTLGMNDR

-648 VDVDDERTGD
+648 VDADDELTGD

-672 LLAARRCFLVS
+672 LLAARRCFLAS

-694 MPPSVVVDELRDYL
+694 IPPSVVVDELRDYL
-708 QRRFDGGFDTA
+708 ERRFGTGFDTK

-724 FSRRYYE
+724 FSRRYYDPDCD
-731 AGSNLWSYSASMLDA
+731 LWSYSTSMLDA

-753 ADKETDTRARE
+753 AEKETDAEARE
-764 RFTVPFDPTVAPQG
+764 RFTVPFESVGEERQ
-778 RPDASLR
+778 
-785 CASGR
+785 
-790 LGLVPSRLTSRDAGR
+790 
-805 GRPQGS
+805 
-811 PQRDSF
+811 QRV
-817 DGGEVDLRRLI
+817 ELARLI
-828 AFFGNPTRAFLRDRL
+828 AFFGNPTRAFLRDHL
-843 GVRLEVDEI
+843 GIRLEVDEI

-860 ELDGLARWALKTEVY
+860 KLDGLAQWALKSEMYGLDAAEEV
-875 EHGGD
+875 
-880 GDFVEGIK
+880 K
-888 RLVVARGRLPTGG
+888 RLVAARGRLPAGG
-901 PGEVVYEDVDADVRS
+901 PGEVVYEDVRADIRE
-916 FRQALERY
+916 FQR
-924 GQALKADPKDLE
+924 ALKPYEGALSADPKGIDG
-936 LDIGGYRLVGE
+936 DVGGYRLTGTVDNVSVVDGGE
-947 VENVAAV
+947 
-954 DDGKRHEL
+954 RYEL
-962 LRWRIGT
+962 LRWRIGR

-980 ELLAWVAQEE
+980 ELLAWVAQKE

-998 CLAPGGVDRTVFEA
+998 CLAPGGVQQTVFEA
-1012 PAPGEAHE
+1012 PDPKKACEQLG
-1020 HLERWL
+1020 LWL

-1031 GTGAL
+1031 GTAHL
-1036 LPFAPGASMEYAKGF
+1036 LPFAPAASMEYAERF
-1051 AKSRDHDSAWN
+1051 VKSQDRNTAWN
-1062 AACGQWH
+1062 AACREWS
-1069 GERAFDGLQN
+1069 GERAYDGLLN
-1079 PYVALAYDGENPFDE
+1079 AYVSLAYDGEDPFDE
-1094 DRFAELAETLLLPL
+1094 DQFADLAETLLLPL
-1108 LEAER
+1108 LEAERKPSK

>member
-1 MAIEIQAG
+1 MIAIEIQAG
-9 NRLETLAERLADE
+9 NRLETLAQRLADE

-49 ALAKELGIAANI
+49 ALAKELGIAANV

-79 TLSKD
+79 TLSRD
-84 TPFAPDRLR
+84 APFAPDRLR
-93 WRIYDQ
+93 WRIYES

-104 GPGTAPVRNYLSDGD
+104 GPGTAPVRNYLADGD

-142 EWIREWERGTTPH
+142 EWIREWERGETPH

-162 RLMEGTTEPSHWVA
+162 RLMEGVAEPSHWVA

-189 EVGIWP
+189 EVDTWP
-195 RRASIFGV
+195 RRASFFGV

-208 SYLDLLRQAGEHVDV
+208 SYLDLLRLAGEHIDV
-223 HLYLLSPCREYW
+223 QVYLLSPCREYW
-235 SDIAPGR
+235 SDIAPRR
-242 VIQRRADPVDPAL
+242 VIQRRADPADPAEE
-255 QYRTE
+255 YRTE
-260 GNELLSAWG
+260 GNELLGAWG
-269 KLGRDMQALLADAE
+269 KLGRDMQALLLDSE
-283 LATGTPEERYDEPDP
+283 LSTGTPVEQYDEPDR

-307 DILDLRLA
+307 DIVDLRLA
-315 TEARTERGMPTDDSI
+315 SEARAADPVRPDDTI

-339 REAEVLHDRLLGLFD
+339 REAEVLHDRLLGVFD
-354 ARPDIQPADVLV
+354 AHPDVQPADVLV

-420 AVVAPLESRAV
+420 AVMAPLESKAV
-431 REKFR
+431 RDKFQ

-446 EWVHEAGIRWGIDAD
+446 EWVDKAGIRWGIDAD
-461 HRAAEGLPGFAGHA
+461 HRADEELPRFGGHS

-489 DGETAMFDD
+489 DGETAMFQD

-520 DYCESAIELRKL
+520 DYCEGVIELREL
-532 KDDARSAAD
+532 KDQARPAVD
-541 WAESLH
+541 WAETLH
-547 AVVERF
+547 ALVERF
-553 FATNWENAGETA
+553 FATNWENAWETA
-565 TVTRLIE
+565 TVARLID
-572 DVAAECEVD
+572 DVAAECEVQ

-590 DVLGRAATGLS
+590 DVLGRTATGLS

-609 GVTVVSLGIGQA
+609 GMTVVSLGIGQA

-648 VDVDDERTGD
+648 VDADAERTGD

-708 QRRFDGGFDTA
+708 ERRFDGSFDTT

-724 FSRRYYE
+724 FSRRYFE
-731 AGSNLWSYSASMLDA
+731 SDSGLWSYSASMLDA

-753 ADKETDTRARE
+753 ADRETDVRARQ
-764 RFTVPFDPTVAPQG
+764 RFAAGPGVGD
-778 RPDASLR
+778 
-785 CASGR
+785 
-790 LGLVPSRLTSRDAGR
+790 GLVPSRAAARDFQHGPRRAPAGALGSSQRDAR
-805 GRPQGS
+805 QV
-811 PQRDSF
+811 
-817 DGGEVDLRRLI
+817 ELAHLI
-828 AFFGNPTRAFLRDRL
+828 AFFGNPTRAFLRDHL

-852 ALAEDEPF
+852 ALEEDEPF
-860 ELDGLARWALKTEVY
+860 ELDGLARWALKTEVF
-875 EHGGD
+875 EHG
-880 GDFVEGIK
+880 EGEEVAEAIK
-888 RLVVARGRLPTGG
+888 RLVIARGRLPTGG
-901 PGEVVYEDVDADVRS
+901 PGEVVFEDVDADVRA
-916 FRQALERY
+916 FRLALEPY
-924 GQALKADPKDLE
+924 QQALKADPKGVE
-936 LDIGGYRLVGE
+936 LDIGRYRLVGD
-947 VENVAAV
+947 VGNVAAIE
-954 DDGKRHEL
+954 GGERHEV

-980 ELLAWVAQEE
+980 ELLAWAAQEE
-990 VEAEAHLV
+990 VEAQAHLV
-998 CLAPGGVDRTVFEA
+998 CLAPGGVDQTVFEA
-1012 PAPGEAHE
+1012 PPPEVARD

-1031 GTGAL
+1031 GTGEL
-1036 LPFAPGASMEYAKGF
+1036 LAFAPGASMEYATEF
-1051 AKSRDHDSAWN
+1051 AKSQDHDSAWN
-1062 AACGQWH
+1062 AACGKWH
-1069 GERAFDGLQN
+1069 DERAFDGLQN
-1079 PYVALAYDGENPFDE
+1079 AYVALAYDGEDPFDE
-1094 DRFAELAETLLLPL
+1094 GGFAALAETLLLPL
-1108 LEAER
+1108 LEAESKPGK

>member
-1 MAIEIQAG
+1 MTAIEIYAG
-9 NRLETLAERLADE
+9 NRLETLAGRLADE
-22 IRRNPLDPF
+22 TRRNPLDPF

-67 QFAWSI
+67 QFAWS
-73 MHDALG
+73 MMRDALG
-79 TLSKD
+79 NLPTD

-93 WRIYDQ
+93 WRIYEQ
-99 VASLD
+99 VASLE
-104 GPGTAPVRNYLSDGD
+104 GPGTAPVREYLEDGD
-119 PRKRFELADRLAR
+119 SRKRFELADRLSH

-142 EWIREWERGTTPH
+142 DWIRAWERGEAPH
-155 WQAQLWR
+155 WQAKLWQR
-162 RLMEGTTEPSHWVA
+162 VTEGITEPSHWVA
-176 AIDAFRAASGSFD
+176 AIDAFRAAAATGSFG
-189 EVGIWP
+189 ETGSWP
-195 RRASIFGV
+195 TRVSFFGV

-208 SYLDLLRQAGEHVDV
+208 SYLDLLRQAGEYIDV
-223 HLYLLSPCREYW
+223 RLYMLSPCEEYW
-235 SDIAPGR
+235 SDIAPRR
-242 VIQRRADPVDPAL
+242 VIQRRADPQDPAE

-269 KLGRDMQALLADAE
+269 KLGRDMQNLLLDDELSTGSPVEHYDAPSQN
-283 LATGTPEERYDEPDP
+283 TS
-298 GTALGAVQR
+298 LGAVQR

-315 TEARTERGMPTDDSI
+315 SEAKMAGVVDESI

-339 REAEVLHDRLLGLFD
+339 REAEVLHDQLLGIFD
-354 ARPDIQPADVLV
+354 DNPDIQPADVLV

-397 SATRAVQAFL
+397 AATRAVQAFL

-420 AVVAPLESRAV
+420 AVMAPLESKAV
-431 REKFR
+431 RDRFR

-446 EWVHEAGIRWGIDAD
+446 EWVDQAGIRWGIDAD
-461 HRAAEGLPGFAGHA
+461 HRKGEGLPRFGGHA

-489 DGETAMFDD
+489 DGETAMFNDI
-498 VAPYSTDS
+498 APCSTDS
-506 AGFSGDYELLGRFV
+506 AGLSGDYELLGRFV
-520 DYCESAIELRKL
+520 DYCEGATELRALTEK
-532 KDDARSAAD
+532 AQPAAE
-541 WAESLH
+541 WAETLH

-553 FATNWENAGETA
+553 FAANWENAGETA

-581 TPVPFGVLR
+581 TPVPFGVQR

-601 RPAARLAD
+601 KPAARLAD

-648 VDVDDERTGD
+648 VDADVERTGD
-658 RNSRDEDRFAFLEA
+658 RNTRDEDRFAFLEA

-694 MPPSVVVDELRDYL
+694 MPPSVVVDELREYL
-708 QRRFDGGFDTA
+708 DRRFGKGFDTK

-731 AGSNLWSYSASMLDA
+731 PDSDLWSYSASMLDA

-753 ADKETDTRARE
+753 ADKESDSEARG
-764 RFTVPFDPTVAPQG
+764 RFTVPLEPVREEREKRVELP
-778 RPDASLR
+778 
-785 CASGR
+785 
-790 LGLVPSRLTSRDAGR
+790 
-805 GRPQGS
+805 
-811 PQRDSF
+811 
-817 DGGEVDLRRLI
+817 RLI
-828 AFFGNPTRAFLRDRL
+828 AFFGNPTRAFLSDHL

-860 ELDGLARWALKTEVY
+860 KLDGLAQWALKSEMY
-875 EHGGD
+875 GLDAGE
-880 GDFVEGIK
+880 EIK
-888 RLVVARGRLPTGG
+888 RLVTARGRLPAGG
-901 PGEVVYEDVDADVRS
+901 PGEVVYEDMQADVRE
-916 FRQALERY
+916 FQR
-924 GQALKADPKDLE
+924 ALKPYEEALSADPKDI
-936 LDIGGYRLVGE
+936 DVGVAGFRLTGAVD
-947 VENVAAV
+947 NVAVVEA
-954 DDGKRHEL
+954 GERHEL
-962 LRWRIGT
+962 LRWRIG
-969 IRPQDRFGAWL
+969 RKRSQDRFGAWL

-998 CLAPGGVDRTVFEA
+998 CLAPGGVQQALFEA
-1012 PAPGEAHE
+1012 PDPEQARE
-1020 HLERWL
+1020 HLELWL
-1026 DAWWR
+1026 DAWWE
-1031 GTGAL
+1031 GTKQL
-1036 LPFAPGASMEYAKGF
+1036 LPFAPAASMKYAERF
-1051 AKSRDHDSAWN
+1051 VKSQDRDRGLNEAR
-1062 AACGQWH
+1062 GQWD
-1069 GERAFDGLQN
+1069 GDYAYDGLRN
-1079 PYVALAYDGENPFDE
+1079 AYVSLAYDGEDPFDE
-1094 DRFAELAETLLLPL
+1094 DRFADLAETLLLPL
-1108 LEAER
+1108 LDAERKSGR

>member
-9 NRLETLAERLADE
+9 NRLETLAEQLADE
-22 IRRNPLDPF
+22 IRRSPLDPF

-49 ALAKELGIAANI
+49 ALARELGIAANV

-73 MHDALG
+73 MHDVLG
-79 TLSKD
+79 TLSRD

-93 WRIYDQ
+93 WRIYKA

-104 GPGTAPVRNYLSDGD
+104 GPGTAPVRDYLVDGD

-142 EWIREWERGTTPH
+142 EWIREWERGETPH
-155 WQAQLWR
+155 WQARLWR
-162 RLMEGTTEPSHWVA
+162 GLMEDVTEPSHWVA
-176 AIDAFRAASGSFD
+176 AIDAFRNAGDSFD
-189 EVGIWP
+189 KVENWP
-195 RRASIFGV
+195 RRASFFGV

-208 SYLDLLRQAGEHVDV
+208 SYLDLLRQAGEHIDI
-223 HLYLLSPCREYW
+223 HLFLLSPCREYW
-235 SDIAPGR
+235 SDIAPRR
-242 VIQRRADPVDPAL
+242 VIQRRADPADPAEE
-255 QYRTE
+255 YRTE
-260 GNELLSAWG
+260 GNELLGAWG
-269 KLGRDMQALLADAE
+269 KLGRDMQTLLLEAE
-283 LATGTPEERYDEPDP
+283 LATGTPEEQYEEPNR

-315 TEARTERGMPTDDSI
+315 TEAKTERPMPNDDSI

-354 ARPDIQPADVLV
+354 AHPDIQPADVLV

-385 DVIPFNIARPRA
+385 DVVPFNIARPRA

-420 AVVAPLESRAV
+420 AVMAPLESKAV
-431 REKFR
+431 RERFR

-461 HRAAEGLPGFAGHA
+461 HRADEGLPRFGGHA

-498 VAPYSTDS
+498 VAPYSADS

-520 DYCESAIELRKL
+520 DYCEGAIELRKL
-532 KDDARSAAD
+532 KDEALSAVD
-541 WAESLH
+541 WAETLH
-547 AVVERF
+547 ALVERF

-648 VDVDDERTGD
+648 VDADDERAGD

-708 QRRFDGGFDTA
+708 QRRFDEGFDTT

-724 FSRRYYE
+724 FSRRYFE
-731 AGSNLWSYSASMLDA
+731 ADSGLWSYSASMLDA

-753 ADKETDTRARE
+753 ADKETDARARA
-764 RFTVPFDPTVAPQG
+764 RFTVPYAPLEAP
-778 RPDASLR
+778 RER
-785 CASGR
+785 R
-790 LGLVPSRLTSRDAGR
+790 VELG
-805 GRPQGS
+805 
-811 PQRDSF
+811 
-817 DGGEVDLRRLI
+817 RLI
-828 AFFGNPTRAFLRDRL
+828 AFFGNPTRSFLRDRL

-852 ALAEDEPF
+852 ALEEDEPF

-875 EHGGD
+875 EHGQNEGV
-880 GDFVEGIK
+880 VERIK
-888 RLVVARGRLPTGG
+888 RLVTARGRLPAGG
-901 PGEVVYEDVDADVRS
+901 PGDVVYEDVDADVRA
-916 FRQALERY
+916 FRRALRRYEQALE
-924 GQALKADPKDLE
+924 ADPKDLE
-936 LDIGGYRLVGE
+936 LDVGGYRLVGE
-947 VENVAAV
+947 VANVAAV
-954 DDGKRHEL
+954 DGGRRHEL

-998 CLAPGGVDRTVFEA
+998 CLAPTGVDQTVFRA
-1012 PAPGEAHE
+1012 PAPKEARE
-1020 HLERWL
+1020 YLELWL

-1031 GTGAL
+1031 GTGEL
-1036 LPFAPGASMEYAKGF
+1036 LAFAPGASMEYAKDV
-1051 AKSRDHDSAWN
+1051 ATSQDHDSAWN
-1062 AACGQWH
+1062 AACGKWH

-1079 PYVALAYDGENPFDE
+1079 DYVALAYDGEDPFDE
-1094 DRFAELAETLLLPL
+1094 SRFAALAETLLLPL
-1108 LEAER
+1108 LDAESKPGR

>member
-1 MAIEIQAG
+1 MAIEIEAG

-22 IRRNPLDPF
+22 IRRSPLDPF

-49 ALAKELGIAANI
+49 ALAKELGIAANV

-73 MHDALG
+73 MHDVLG
-79 TLSKD
+79 TLSRD

-93 WRIYDQ
+93 WRIYEA
-99 VASLD
+99 VAGLD
-104 GPGTAPVRNYLSDGD
+104 GPGTASVRNYLGDGD
-119 PRKRFELADRLAR
+119 SRKRFELADRLAR

-142 EWIREWERGTTPH
+142 QWIREWERGETPH

-162 RLMEGTTEPSHWVA
+162 RLMEGVAEPSHWVA
-176 AIDAFRAASGSFD
+176 AIDAFRAASHSFD
-189 EVGIWP
+189 KVENWP
-195 RRASIFGV
+195 RRASFFGV

-208 SYLDLLRQAGEHVDV
+208 SYLDLLRQAGEHIDI
-223 HLYLLSPCREYW
+223 HLFLLSPCREYW
-235 SDIAPGR
+235 SDIAPRR
-242 VIQRRADPVDPAL
+242 VIQRRADPLDPAEE
-255 QYRTE
+255 YRTE
-260 GNELLSAWG
+260 GNELLGAWG
-269 KLGRDMQALLADAE
+269 KLGRDMQALLLEAE
-283 LATGTPEERYDEPDP
+283 LSTGTPFEQYDEPDP

-307 DILDLRLA
+307 DILDLSLA
-315 TEARTERGMPTDDSI
+315 SEAQAADPVPVDDSI

-354 ARPDIQPADVLV
+354 AHPDIQPADVLV

-420 AVVAPLESRAV
+420 AVMAPLESQAV
-431 REKFR
+431 RERFR
-436 IAERQLSTLR
+436 IAERHLSTLR

-461 HRAAEGLPGFAGHA
+461 HRADEGLPRFGGHA

-498 VAPYSTDS
+498 VAPYSADS

-520 DYCESAIELRKL
+520 DYCEGAIELRKL
-532 KDDARSAAD
+532 KDEALSAVD
-541 WAESLH
+541 WAETLH
-547 AVVERF
+547 ALVERF

-635 LFPRRPSPSSFDL
+635 LCPRRQSPSSFDL
-648 VDVDDERTGD
+648 VDADDERAGD

-708 QRRFDGGFDTA
+708 QRRFDEGFDTT

-724 FSRRYYE
+724 FSHRYFE
-731 AGSNLWSYSASMLDA
+731 AHGNLWSYSASMLDA
-746 ARTLAGH
+746 ARTLAGQ
-753 ADKETDTRARE
+753 ADRETDARARQ
-764 RFTVPFDPTVAPQG
+764 RFTVPFEPV
-778 RPDASLR
+778 REKR
-785 CASGR
+785 ER
-790 LGLVPSRLTSRDAGR
+790 R
-805 GRPQGS
+805 
-811 PQRDSF
+811 
-817 DGGEVDLRRLI
+817 VDLERLI
-828 AFFGNPTRAFLRDRL
+828 AFFRNPTRAFLRDHL
-843 GVRLEVDEI
+843 GIRLEVDEI

-860 ELDGLARWALKTEVY
+860 KLDGLGQWALKSEMYNIDAGEEV
-875 EHGGD
+875 
-880 GDFVEGIK
+880 VEGIK
-888 RLVVARGRLPTGG
+888 RLVTARGRLPAGA
-901 PGEVVYEDVDADVRS
+901 PGDVVYEDMQADIGE
-916 FRQALERY
+916 FRRALKRY
-924 GQALKADPKDLE
+924 GKALAADPS
-936 LDIGGYRLVGE
+936 DIEVNVRGYRLTGA
-947 VENVAAV
+947 VENVALA
-954 DDGKRHEL
+954 DGGNRHEL
-962 LRWRIGT
+962 LRWRIGRM
-969 IRPQDRFGAWL
+969 RPQDRFGAWL
-980 ELLAWVAQEE
+980 ELLAWVVAHEKA
-990 VEAEAHLV
+990 EAEAHLV
-998 CLAPGGVDRTVFEA
+998 CLAPGGVETTMFVA
-1012 PAPGEAHE
+1012 PDAKGARD
-1020 HLERWL
+1020 HLDLWL

-1031 GTGAL
+1031 GTEQL
-1036 LPFAPGASMEYAKGF
+1036 LPFAPAASMSYAERF
-1051 AKSRDHDSAWN
+1051 VKSQDREVAWN
-1062 AACGQWH
+1062 AACGNWG
-1069 GERAFDGLQN
+1069 GERAYDGLLN
-1079 PYVALAYDGENPFDE
+1079 AYVSLAYDGEAPFDQNE
-1094 DRFAELAETLLLPL
+1094 FADLA
-1108 LEAER
+1108 

>member
-1 MAIEIQAG
+1 MATHIEIQAG
-9 NRLETLAERLADE
+9 NLLETLAERLADV
-22 IRRNPLDPF
+22 IRRTPLDPF
-31 EPERIVVPHPTLG
+31 EPERVVVPHPTLG

-79 TLSKD
+79 TLSRD

-104 GPGTAPVRNYLSDGD
+104 GPGTAPVRNYLADDD

-142 EWIREWERGTTPH
+142 DWIREWERGETPH

-162 RLMEGTTEPSHWVA
+162 RLMEGVTEPSHWVA
-176 AIDAFRAASGSFD
+176 AIDAFRAAGNSLD
-189 EVGIWP
+189 KVENWP
-195 RRASIFGV
+195 RRASFFGV

-208 SYLDLLRQAGEHVDV
+208 SYLDLLRQAGEHIDI

-235 SDIAPGR
+235 SDIAPRR
-242 VIQRRADPVDPAL
+242 VIQRRADPLDPAEE
-255 QYRTE
+255 YRTE
-260 GNELLSAWG
+260 GNELLGAWG
-269 KLGRDMQALLADAE
+269 KLGRDMQALLLEAE
-283 LATGTPEERYDEPDP
+283 LSTGMPVEQYDEPDRN
-298 GTALGAVQR
+298 TALGAVQR
-307 DILDLRLA
+307 DILGLSLASEAKAADLVPA
-315 TEARTERGMPTDDSI
+315 DESI

-354 ARPDIQPADVLV
+354 AHPDIQPADVLV

-385 DVIPFNIARPRA
+385 DDIPFNIARPRA

-420 AVVAPLESRAV
+420 AVMAPLESKAV
-431 REKFR
+431 RERFR

-446 EWVHEAGIRWGIDAD
+446 EWVDEAGIRWGIDAD
-461 HRAAEGLPGFAGHA
+461 HRADEGLPRFGGHA

-489 DGETAMFDD
+489 DGETAMFED

-520 DYCESAIELRKL
+520 AYCEGAIELRRL
-532 KDDARSAAD
+532 KGQARSAVD
-541 WAESLH
+541 WAECLH
-547 AVVERF
+547 ALVERF
-553 FATNWENAGETA
+553 FATDWENVGETA
-565 TVTRLIE
+565 TVTRLI
-572 DVAAECEVD
+572 DGVVAECEVD
-581 TPVPFGVLR
+581 TSVPFGVVR

-609 GVTVVSLGIGQA
+609 GVTVVSLAIGQA

-648 VDVDDERTGD
+648 VDADDEQTGD
-658 RNSRDEDRFAFLEA
+658 RNTRDEDRFAFLEA

-708 QRRFDGGFDTA
+708 QRRFDEGFDTT

-724 FSRRYYE
+724 FSRRYFE
-731 AGSNLWSYSASMLDA
+731 ADSGLWSYSASMLDA

-753 ADKETDTRARE
+753 ADRETDARARQ
-764 RFTVPFDPTVAPQG
+764 RFTVPFDQSTVG
-778 RPDASLR
+778 D
-785 CASGR
+785 
-790 LGLVPSRLTSRDAGR
+790 GLVPSRLDTRDVGR

-811 PQRDSF
+811 SGRRRPDRVSL
-817 DGGEVDLRRLI
+817 DGRQVELARLI
-828 AFFGNPTRAFLRDRL
+828 AFFGNPTRAFLREHL

-852 ALAEDEPF
+852 ALKEDEPF

-875 EHGGD
+875 RHGE
-880 GDFVEGIK
+880 DFVEGIK
-888 RLVVARGRLPTGG
+888 RLVTARGRLPTGG
-901 PGEVVYEDVDADVRS
+901 PGEVVYEDVDGDVRA
-916 FRQALERY
+916 FRQALLRY
-924 GQALKADPKDLE
+924 EQALKADPKTVE
-936 LDIGGYRLVGE
+936 LDVGRYRLVGE
-947 VENVAAV
+947 VGNVAIA
-954 DDGKRHEL
+954 DEDGRHEL
-962 LRWRIGT
+962 LRWRIGA

-990 VEAEAHLV
+990 AAATAHLV
-998 CLAPGGVDRTVFEA
+998 CLAPRGVDRTVFEA
-1012 PAPGEAHE
+1012 PEPEEARD
-1020 HLERWL
+1020 HLELWL

-1031 GTGAL
+1031 GTGEL

-1051 AKSRDHDSAWN
+1051 AKSRDHDSSWR
-1062 AACGQWH
+1062 AACVKWRD
-1069 GERAFDGLQN
+1069 ERAFDGLQN
-1079 PYVALAYDGENPFDE
+1079 AYVALAYDGEDPFDE
-1094 DRFAELAETLLLPL
+1094 GRFAELSETLLLPL
-1108 LEAER
+1108 LGAER

>member
-1 MAIEIQAG
+1 MTAIEIYAG
-9 NRLETLAERLADE
+9 NRLETLAGRLADE
-22 IRRNPLDPF
+22 IRRNPLDPA

-49 ALAKELGIAANI
+49 ALAKELGIAANV

-79 TLSKD
+79 TLSRD
-84 TPFAPDRLR
+84 APFAPDRLR
-93 WRIYDQ
+93 WRIYEQ
-99 VASLD
+99 VADLG
-104 GPGTAPVRNYLSDGD
+104 GPGATPVRNYLADGD

-142 EWIREWERGTTPH
+142 DWIREWERGETPH
-155 WQAQLWR
+155 WQAELWR
-162 RLMEGTTEPSHWVA
+162 RLTEGNTEPSHWVA
-176 AIDAFRAASGSFD
+176 AIDAFRDAAGSFG
-189 EVGIWP
+189 EIRNWP
-195 RRASIFGV
+195 KRASFFAV

-208 SYLDLLRQAGEHVDV
+208 SYLDLLRQAGERIDI

-235 SDIAPGR
+235 SDIAPRR
-242 VIQRRADPVDPAL
+242 VIQRRADPSDPAEE
-255 QYRTE
+255 YRTE
-260 GNELLSAWG
+260 GNELLGAWG
-269 KLGRDMQALLADAE
+269 KLGRDMQALLLEAE
-283 LATGTPEERYDEPDP
+283 LSTGTPVEQYDEPDA

-315 TEARTERGMPTDDSI
+315 SEARATDPVVTDDSM
-330 QIHVCHSAM
+330 QIHICHSAM

-354 ARPDIQPADVLV
+354 AHPDVQPADVLV
-366 LTPNIVD
+366 LTPNIVE

-407 DLLALP
+407 ELLALP

-420 AVVAPLESRAV
+420 AVMAPLESKAV

-446 EWVHEAGIRWGIDAD
+446 EWVDQAGIRWGIDAD
-461 HRAAEGLPGFAGHA
+461 HREDEGLPRFDGHA

-489 DGETAMFDD
+489 DGETAMFRN

-506 AGFSGDYELLGRFV
+506 SGFSGDYELLGRFV
-520 DYCESAIELRKL
+520 DYCEGAIELRAL
-532 KDDARSAAD
+532 GEQVLPAAK
-541 WAESLH
+541 WAETLH
-547 AVVERF
+547 ALVERF
-553 FATNWENAGETA
+553 FAVDWQNAGETA

-581 TPVPFGVLR
+581 TPVPFAVQR
-590 DVLGRAATGLS
+590 AVLGRAATGLS

-708 QRRFDGGFDTA
+708 ERRFGTAFDTK

-724 FSRRYYE
+724 FSRRYYDPD
-731 AGSNLWSYSASMLDA
+731 SDLWSYSASMLDA

-753 ADKETDTRARE
+753 AQEETDAGTRG
-764 RFTVPFDPTVAPQG
+764 RFTGAFRAGG
-778 RPDASLR
+778 RGAAEARRTRSPDRVLR
-785 CASGR
+785 QSDAGFPAR
-790 LGLVPSRLTSRDAGR
+790 PSRH
-805 GRPQGS
+805 P
-811 PQRDSF
+811 P
-817 DGGEVDLRRLI
+817 
-828 AFFGNPTRAFLRDRL
+828 
-843 GVRLEVDEI
+843 
-852 ALAEDEPF
+852 
-860 ELDGLARWALKTEVY
+860 
-875 EHGGD
+875 
-880 GDFVEGIK
+880 
-888 RLVVARGRLPTGG
+888 
-901 PGEVVYEDVDADVRS
+901 
-916 FRQALERY
+916 
-924 GQALKADPKDLE
+924 
-936 LDIGGYRLVGE
+936 
-947 VENVAAV
+947 
-954 DDGKRHEL
+954 
-962 LRWRIGT
+962 
-969 IRPQDRFGAWL
+969 
-980 ELLAWVAQEE
+980 
-990 VEAEAHLV
+990 
-998 CLAPGGVDRTVFEA
+998 
-1012 PAPGEAHE
+1012 
-1020 HLERWL
+1020 
-1026 DAWWR
+1026 
-1031 GTGAL
+1031 
-1036 LPFAPGASMEYAKGF
+1036 
-1051 AKSRDHDSAWN
+1051 
-1062 AACGQWH
+1062 
-1069 GERAFDGLQN
+1069 
-1079 PYVALAYDGENPFDE
+1079 
-1094 DRFAELAETLLLPL
+1094 
-1108 LEAER
+1108 

>member
-1 MAIEIQAG
+1 MTAIEIYAG
-9 NRLETLAERLADE
+9 NRLESLAGRLADE

-49 ALAKELGIAANI
+49 ALAKELGIAANV

-79 TLSKD
+79 TLSRD

-93 WRIYDQ
+93 WRIYEQ

-104 GPGTAPVRNYLSDGD
+104 GPGTAPVRNYLADGD

-142 EWIREWERGTTPH
+142 DWIREWERGETPH
-155 WQAQLWR
+155 WQAKLWR
-162 RLMEGTTEPSHWVA
+162 RLTEGITEPSHWVA
-176 AIDAFRAASGSFD
+176 AIDAFRDATGSFGKV
-189 EVGIWP
+189 ENWP
-195 RRASIFGV
+195 KRASFFGV

-208 SYLDLLRQAGEHVDV
+208 SYLDLLRQAGEHIDI

-235 SDIAPGR
+235 SDIAPRR
-242 VIQRRADPVDPAL
+242 VIQRRADPLDPAEE
-255 QYRTE
+255 YRTE
-260 GNELLSAWG
+260 GNELLGAWG
-269 KLGRDMQALLADAE
+269 KLGRDMQALLLDSE
-283 LATGTPEERYDEPDP
+283 LSTGTPVEQYDEPDP

-315 TEARTERGMPTDDSI
+315 SEAKESDPVPTDDSI

-354 ARPDIQPADVLV
+354 AHPDIQPADVLV

-373 YAPAIEAVFAAA
+373 YAPAVEAVFAAA

-407 DLLALP
+407 DLLALF

-420 AVVAPLESRAV
+420 AVMAPLESKAV

-446 EWVHEAGIRWGIDAD
+446 EWVDQAGIRWGIDAD
-461 HRAAEGLPGFAGHA
+461 HREDEGLPRFDGHA

-489 DGETAMFDD
+489 DGDTAMFND
-498 VAPYSTDS
+498 VAPCSADS
-506 AGFSGDYELLGRFV
+506 GGFSGDYELLGRFI
-520 DYCESAIELRKL
+520 DYCEGAIELREF
-532 KDDARSAAD
+532 KDQARSTVD

-547 AVVERF
+547 ALVDQF

-565 TVTRLIE
+565 TVTRLIN

-581 TPVPFGVLR
+581 TAVPFGVQR
-590 DVLGRAATGLS
+590 DVLGQAATGLS

-621 FPAKVVCALGMNDR
+621 FPAKVVCAMGMNDR

-648 VDVDDERTGD
+648 VDADEERTGD
-658 RNSRDEDRFAFLEA
+658 RNTRDEDRFAFLET

-689 RDDKP
+689 RDDKA

-708 QRRFDGGFDTA
+708 ERRFGKGFYTK

-731 AGSNLWSYSASMLDA
+731 PGSRLWSYSGSMLDA

-753 ADKETDTRARE
+753 ADKETDTEA
-764 RFTVPFDPTVAPQG
+764 
-778 RPDASLR
+778 
-785 CASGR
+785 
-790 LGLVPSRLTSRDAGR
+790 R
-805 GRPQGS
+805 GRFAVPYQ
-811 PQRDSF
+811 PA
-817 DGGEVDLRRLI
+817 GEKREKRVELARLI
-828 AFFGNPTRAFLRDRL
+828 AFFGNPTRAFMRDRL
-843 GVRLEVDEI
+843 GIRLEVDEI
-852 ALAEDEPF
+852 ALSEDEPF
-860 ELDGLARWALKTEVY
+860 ELDGLEQWALKSEMY
-875 EHGGD
+875 ELD
-880 GDFVEGIK
+880 AAEGIK
-888 RLVVARGRLPTGG
+888 RLVTARGRLPAGG
-901 PGEVVYEDVDADVRS
+901 PGEVVYEDMQADVRE
-916 FRQALERY
+916 FQRALQPYEAAR
-924 GQALKADPKDLE
+924 LADPKDIDVEVAGFRL
-936 LDIGGYRLVGE
+936 IGAVD
-947 VENVAAV
+947 NVAAV
-954 DDGKRHEL
+954 DAERHEL
-962 LRWRIGT
+962 LRYRIGRT
-969 IRPQDRFGAWL
+969 RPQDRFGAWL

-990 VEAEAHLV
+990 VEAQAHLI
-998 CLAPGGVDRTVFEA
+998 CLPPGGVDQKVFDAPNPEEA
-1012 PAPGEAHE
+1012 REQLG
-1020 HLERWL
+1020 LWL

-1031 GTGAL
+1031 GTGSL
-1036 LPFAPGASMEYAKGF
+1036 LPFTPAASMAYAERF
-1051 AKSRDHDSAWN
+1051 SKSLDRDRSLNDAR
-1062 AACGQWH
+1062 
-1069 GERAFDGLQN
+1069 GEWDGDYAYDGLLN
-1079 PYVALAYDGENPFDE
+1079 AYVALAYDGEDPFDE
-1094 DRFAELAETLLLPL
+1094 EQFADLAETLLLPL
-1108 LEAER
+1108 LDAQRKPGR

>member
-1 MAIEIQAG
+1 MTGAAIEIYAG
-9 NRLETLAERLADE
+9 NRLETLAGRLAAE

-49 ALAKELGIAANI
+49 ALAKELGIAANV

-79 TLSKD
+79 TLSRD

-93 WRIYDQ
+93 WRIYQQ
-99 VASLD
+99 VADLG
-104 GPGTAPVRNYLSDGD
+104 GPGTAPVRNYLADGD

-142 EWIREWERGTTPH
+142 DWIRGWERGETPH
-155 WQAQLWR
+155 WQAELWR
-162 RLMEGTTEPSHWVA
+162 RLTEGITEPSHWVA
-176 AIDAFRAASGSFD
+176 AIDAFRNATGSLGKL
-189 EVGIWP
+189 ENWP
-195 RRASIFGV
+195 KRASFFGV

-208 SYLDLLRQAGEHVDV
+208 SYLDLLRQAGAHIDI

-235 SDIAPGR
+235 SDIAPRR
-242 VIQRRADPVDPAL
+242 VIQRRADPLDPAEE
-255 QYRTE
+255 YRTE
-260 GNELLSAWG
+260 GNELLGAWG
-269 KLGRDMQALLADAE
+269 KLGRDMQALLLDSE
-283 LATGTPEERYDEPDP
+283 LSTGTPVEQYDEPDP

-315 TEARTERGMPTDDSI
+315 SESKASDPVSKDESI

-354 ARPDIQPADVLV
+354 AHPDIQPADVLV

-420 AVVAPLESRAV
+420 AVMAPLESKAV

-461 HRAAEGLPGFAGHA
+461 HREQEGLPRFDGHA
-475 WRQGIDRLLLGYAM
+475 WRQGLDRLLLGYAM
-489 DGETAMFDD
+489 DGDTAMFND
-498 VAPYSTDS
+498 VAPCSADS
-506 AGFSGDYELLGRFV
+506 GGFSGDYELLGRFV
-520 DYCESAIELRKL
+520 DYCEGAIELREF
-532 KDDARSAAD
+532 KDQSRSTVD

-547 AVVERF
+547 ALVDRF

-565 TVTRLIE
+565 TVTRLIN

-581 TPVPFGVLR
+581 TAVPFGVQR
-590 DVLGRAATGLS
+590 DVLGQAATGLS

-621 FPAKVVCALGMNDR
+621 FPAKVVCAMGMNDR

-648 VDVDDERTGD
+648 VDADEERTGD
-658 RNSRDEDRFAFLEA
+658 RNTRDEDRFAFLET

-689 RDDKP
+689 RDDKA

-708 QRRFDGGFDTA
+708 ERRFGKGFHTK

-731 AGSNLWSYSASMLDA
+731 PGSRLWSYSGSMLDA

-753 ADKETDTRARE
+753 ADKETDTEARG
-764 RFTVPFDPTVAPQG
+764 RFTVPYEP
-778 RPDASLR
+778 
-785 CASGR
+785 
-790 LGLVPSRLTSRDAGR
+790 AGEKR
-805 GRPQGS
+805 EKRV
-811 PQRDSF
+811 
-817 DGGEVDLRRLI
+817 ELARLI
-828 AFFGNPTRAFLRDRL
+828 AFFGNPTRAFMRDRL
-843 GVRLEVDEI
+843 GIRLEVDEI
-852 ALAEDEPF
+852 ALSEDEPF
-860 ELDGLARWALKTEVY
+860 ELDGLEQWALKSEMY
-875 EHGGD
+875 ELD
-880 GDFVEGIK
+880 AAEGIK
-888 RLVVARGRLPTGG
+888 RLVTARGRLPAGG
-901 PGEVVYEDVDADVRS
+901 PGEVVYEDMQADVRE
-916 FRQALERY
+916 FQRALQPYE
-924 GQALKADPKDLE
+924 AACLADPKDIDVDVAGFRL
-936 LDIGGYRLVGE
+936 IGAVD
-947 VENVAAV
+947 NVAVV
-954 DDGKRHEL
+954 DAERHEL
-962 LRWRIGT
+962 LRYRIGRT
-969 IRPQDRFGAWL
+969 RPQDRFGAWL
-980 ELLAWVAQEE
+980 ELLAWVAQEG
-990 VEAEAHLV
+990 VEAEAHLI
-998 CLAPGGVDRTVFEA
+998 CLAPGGVDQKVFDAPKPEEA
-1012 PAPGEAHE
+1012 REQLG
-1020 HLERWL
+1020 LWL

-1031 GTGAL
+1031 GTGSL
-1036 LPFAPGASMEYAKGF
+1036 LPFTPAASMAYAERF
-1051 AKSRDHDSAWN
+1051 SRSQDRDRSLNDARGKWDGDY
-1062 AACGQWH
+1062 AY
-1069 GERAFDGLQN
+1069 DGLLN
-1079 PYVALAYDGENPFDE
+1079 AYVSLAYDGEDPFDE
-1094 DRFAELAETLLLPL
+1094 DQFADLAETLLLPVL
-1108 LEAER
+1108 DAQRKPGR

>member
-1 MAIEIQAG
+1 MATHIKTQAG

-22 IRRNPLDPF
+22 IRRDPLDPF
-31 EPERIVVPHPTLG
+31 DPERIVVPHPTLG

-49 ALAKELGIAANI
+49 ALAKELGIAANV

-84 TPFAPDRLR
+84 APFAPDRLR
-93 WRIYDQ
+93 WRIYEQ
-99 VASLD
+99 VGSLT
-104 GPGTAPVRNYLSDGD
+104 GPDTGPVRAYLADGD

-142 EWIREWERGTTPH
+142 DWIREWERGETPH

-162 RLMEGTTEPSHWVA
+162 RLMEGMSEPSHWVA
-176 AIDAFRAASGSFD
+176 AIDAFRAASDSFD
-189 EVGIWP
+189 KVGNWP
-195 RRASIFGV
+195 RRASFFGV

-208 SYLDLLRQAGEHVDV
+208 SYLDLLRQAGERIGI

-235 SDIAPGR
+235 SDIAPRR
-242 VIQRRADPVDPAL
+242 VIQRRADPLDPAEE
-255 QYRTE
+255 YRTE
-260 GNELLSAWG
+260 GNELLGAWG
-269 KLGRDMQALLADAE
+269 KLGRDMQALLLDAE
-283 LATGTPEERYDEPDP
+283 LSTGAPVEQYDEPDP

-307 DILDLRLA
+307 DILDLGLA
-315 TEARTERGMPTDDSI
+315 SEAKAADPVPADESI

-354 ARPDIQPADVLV
+354 AHPDVQPADVLV

-420 AVVAPLESRAV
+420 AVMAPLESKAV
-431 REKFR
+431 RERFGIK
-436 IAERQLSTLR
+436 ERQLSTLR
-446 EWVHEAGIRWGIDAD
+446 EWVDEAGIRWGIDAD
-461 HRAAEGLPGFAGHA
+461 HREDEGLPRFGGHA

-489 DGETAMFDD
+489 DGETAMFED
-498 VAPYSTDS
+498 VAPCSTDS

-520 DYCESAIELRKL
+520 DYCEGAIELRAL
-532 KDDARSAAD
+532 GDRVQPAPE
-541 WAESLH
+541 WAKTLH
-547 AVVERF
+547 ALVERF

-565 TVTRLIE
+565 TVNRLIE

-590 DVLGRAATGLS
+590 DVLGRTATGLS

-609 GVTVVSLGIGQA
+609 GITVVSLGIGQA
-621 FPAKVVCALGMNDR
+621 FPAEVVCALGMNDR

-648 VDVDDERTGD
+648 VDADDEQRGD
-658 RNSRDEDRFAFLEA
+658 RNTRDEDRFAFLEA

-708 QRRFDGGFDTA
+708 ERRFDGSFDTT

-724 FSRRYYE
+724 FSRRYFE
-731 AGSNLWSYSASMLDA
+731 ADSDLWSYSAPMLDA
-746 ARTLAGH
+746 ARTLVGH
-753 ADKETDTRARE
+753 ADKETDTKARQ
-764 RFTVPFDPTVAPQG
+764 RFAMPIDPTVG
-778 RPDASLR
+778 D
-785 CASGR
+785 
-790 LGLVPSRLTSRDAGR
+790 GLDPSRPTTRDAGR

-811 PQRDSF
+811 GGRPQGSPLRDSL
-817 DGGEVDLRRLI
+817 DGRRVELGDLI

-852 ALAEDEPF
+852 ALEEDEPF
-860 ELDGLARWALKTEVY
+860 ALDGLARWALKTEVY
-875 EHGGD
+875 EQGGSE
-880 GDFVEGIK
+880 DFVEGIK
-888 RLVVARGRLPTGG
+888 RLVIARGRLPAGG
-901 PGEVVYEDVDADVRS
+901 PGEVVYEDVDADVRE
-916 FRQALERY
+916 FRRALERY
-924 GQALKADPKDLE
+924 EQALKAEPRDVS
-936 LDIGGYRLVGE
+936 LDVGRYRLVGD
-947 VENVAAV
+947 VDNVAAI
-954 DDGKRHEL
+954 DGGRWHEL

-990 VEAEAHLV
+990 VDAETHLV

-1012 PAPGEAHE
+1012 PVPEAARE
-1020 HLERWL
+1020 HLELWL

-1031 GTGAL
+1031 GTGEL
-1036 LPFAPGASMEYAKGF
+1036 LAFAPRASMEYATRF

-1062 AACGQWH
+1062 AACGKWH

-1079 PYVALAYDGENPFDE
+1079 AYVALAYDGADPFDE
-1094 DRFAELAETLLLPL
+1094 SRFAELAETLLLPIL
-1108 LEAER
+1108 AAERK

>member
-1 MAIEIQAG
+1 MATHIDIQAG
-9 NRLETLAERLADE
+9 NRLETLACRLAE
-22 IRRNPLDPF
+22 VIRRDPLDPF

-49 ALAKELGIAANI
+49 ALARELGIAANI

-79 TLSKD
+79 TLSRD

-93 WRIYDQ
+93 WRIYEA
-99 VASLD
+99 VADLA
-104 GPGTAPVRNYLSDGD
+104 GPGTEPVGKYLADGD

-132 VYDRCLLYRP
+132 IYDRCLLYRP
-142 EWIREWERGTTPH
+142 DWIREWEGGETPH
-155 WQAQLWR
+155 WQARLWR
-162 RLMEGTTEPSHWVA
+162 RLTEGMAGPSHWVA
-176 AIDAFRAASGSFD
+176 AIDAFREAGDSLNKV
-189 EVGIWP
+189 ENWP
-195 RRASIFGV
+195 RRASFFGV

-235 SDIAPGR
+235 SDVAPRR
-242 VIQRRADPVDPAL
+242 VIQRRADPLDPAEE
-255 QYRTE
+255 YRTE

-269 KLGRDMQALLADAE
+269 KLGRDMQALLLDSE
-283 LATGTPEERYDEPDP
+283 LSTGTPEERYDDPDP
-298 GTALGAVQR
+298 VTPLGAVQR

-315 TEARTERGMPTDDSI
+315 SEAAVDAVAPDDSI

-354 ARPDIQPADVLV
+354 ADPDIQPADVLV

-373 YAPAIEAVFAAA
+373 YAPAIEAVFSAAA
-385 DVIPFNIARPRA
+385 VIPFNIARPRA

-420 AVVAPLESRAV
+420 AVMAPLESKAV
-431 REKFR
+431 RDRFR

-446 EWVHEAGIRWGIDAD
+446 EWVDEAGIRWGIDAD
-461 HRAAEGLPGFAGHA
+461 HREDEGLPKFGGHA

-489 DGETAMFDD
+489 DGEAAMFDD

-520 DYCESAIELRKL
+520 DYCEGAIELRTLTEK
-532 KDDARSAAD
+532 AQPAVE
-541 WAESLH
+541 WTETLH
-547 AVVERF
+547 ALVERF
-553 FATNWENAGETA
+553 FAANWVNAGETA

-572 DVAAECEVD
+572 DMAAECEVD
-581 TPVPFGVLR
+581 TPIPFGVLR
-590 DVLGRAATGLS
+590 DVLDRAATGLS

-609 GVTVVSLGIGQA
+609 GVTVVTLGIGQA

-648 VDVDDERTGD
+648 VDADDERTGD
-658 RNSRDEDRFAFLEA
+658 RNTRDEDRFAFLEA

-708 QRRFDGGFDTA
+708 QRRFGAGFDTN

-731 AGSNLWSYSASMLDA
+731 AGSGLWSYSASMLDA

-753 ADKETDTRARE
+753 ADKETDFEARG
-764 RFTVPFDPTVAPQG
+764 RFTVPFEPV
-778 RPDASLR
+778 REE
-785 CASGR
+785 
-790 LGLVPSRLTSRDAGR
+790 
-805 GRPQGS
+805 
-811 PQRDSF
+811 
-817 DGGEVDLRRLI
+817 GGKRVELARLI
-828 AFFGNPTRAFLRDRL
+828 AFFGNPTRAFLRDHL
-843 GVRLEVDEI
+843 GIRLEVDEV

-860 ELDGLARWALKTEVY
+860 KLDGLAQWALKSEMY
-875 EHGGD
+875 GLDAAE
-880 GDFVEGIK
+880 EIK
-888 RLVVARGRLPTGG
+888 RVVTARGRLPAGG
-901 PGEVVYEDVDADVRS
+901 PGEVVYEDMQADVRE
-916 FRQALERY
+916 FQR
-924 GQALKADPKDLE
+924 ALKRYEEALSSDPR
-936 LDIGGYRLVGE
+936 DIDVDVAGYRLTG
-947 VENVAAV
+947 AV
-954 DDGKRHEL
+954 DNVSVVDGGERHEL
-962 LRWRIGT
+962 LRWRIGR

-980 ELLAWVAQEE
+980 ELLAWVVHEE
-990 VEAEAHLV
+990 VEAEANLV
-998 CLAPGGVDRTVFEA
+998 CLAPGGVDQKVFDAPSPEEA
-1012 PAPGEAHE
+1012 REQLG
-1020 HLERWL
+1020 LWL
-1026 DAWWR
+1026 NAWWR
-1031 GTGAL
+1031 GSRSL
-1036 LPFAPGASMEYAKGF
+1036 LAFAPGASMKYAERF
-1051 AKSRDHDSAWN
+1051 VRSQDRDSAWN
-1062 AACGQWH
+1062 AACGEWN
-1069 GERAFDGLQN
+1069 GERAFDGLLN
-1079 PYVALAYDGENPFDE
+1079 AYVSLAYDGEDPFDE
-1094 DRFAELAETLLLPL
+1094 EQFAGLAETLLLPL
-1108 LEAER
+1108 LDAEHKPDR

>member
-49 ALAKELGIAANI
+49 ALAKELGIAANV

-79 TLSKD
+79 TLSRD

-93 WRIYDQ
+93 WRIYEAL
-99 VASLD
+99 ASLD
-104 GPGTAPVRNYLSDGD
+104 GPGTAPVRNYLGDGD
-119 PRKRFELADRLAR
+119 SRKRFELADRLAR

-142 EWIREWERGTTPH
+142 EWIREWERGETPH

-162 RLMEGTTEPSHWVA
+162 GLMDGATEPSHWVA
-176 AIDAFRAASGSFD
+176 AIDAFRNASNSFD
-189 EVGIWP
+189 KVENWP
-195 RRASIFGV
+195 RRASFFGV

-208 SYLDLLRQAGEHVDV
+208 SYLDLLRQAGQHIDI
-223 HLYLLSPCREYW
+223 HLFLLSPCREYW
-235 SDIAPGR
+235 SDIAPRR
-242 VIQRRADPVDPAL
+242 VIQRRADPADPAEE
-255 QYRTE
+255 YRTE

-269 KLGRDMQALLADAE
+269 RLGRDMLTLLLEAE
-283 LATGTPEERYDEPDP
+283 LSTGTSEEQYEEPNG

-315 TEARTERGMPTDDSI
+315 TEAKTERPMPADDSI

-354 ARPDIQPADVLV
+354 AHPDVQPADVLV

-420 AVVAPLESRAV
+420 AVMAPLESKAV
-431 REKFR
+431 RERFR

-446 EWVHEAGIRWGIDAD
+446 GWVHEAGIRWGIDAD
-461 HRAAEGLPGFAGHA
+461 HREDEGLPRFGGHA

-520 DYCESAIELRKL
+520 DYCEGAIELRQL
-532 KDDARSAAD
+532 KDEALSAVD
-541 WAESLH
+541 WTEALH
-547 AVVERF
+547 VLVERF

-565 TVTRLIE
+565 TVTRLID

-581 TPVPFGVLR
+581 TAVPFGVVR
-590 DVLGRAATGLS
+590 DVLGRAATGVS

-648 VDVDDERTGD
+648 VDADGERAGD

-708 QRRFDGGFDTA
+708 QRRFDGGFDTT

-724 FSRRYYE
+724 FSRRYFV
-731 AGSNLWSYSASMLDA
+731 ADGGLWSYSASMLDA
-746 ARTLAGH
+746 ARTLAGY
-753 ADKETDTRARE
+753 ADRETDAEARQ
-764 RFTVPFDPTVAPQG
+764 RFTVPFDPST
-778 RPDASLR
+778 D
-785 CASGR
+785 
-790 LGLVPSRLTSRDAGR
+790 
-805 GRPQGS
+805 
-811 PQRDSF
+811 RDSF
-817 DGGEVDLRRLI
+817 DGRQVELARLI
-828 AFFGNPTRAFLRDRL
+828 AFFGNPTRAFLRERL

-852 ALAEDEPF
+852 ALEEDEPF

-875 EHGGD
+875 EHGEDEG
-880 GDFVEGIK
+880 VVKGIK
-888 RLVVARGRLPTGG
+888 RLVMARGRLPTGG
-901 PGEVVYEDVDADVRS
+901 PGDVVYEDVDGDVRA

-924 GQALKADPKDLE
+924 EHALEADPKDLE
-936 LDIGGYRLVGE
+936 LDVGRYRLAGRVD
-947 VENVAAV
+947 NVAAI

-998 CLAPGGVDRTVFEA
+998 CLAPGGVDQTVFEA
-1012 PAPGEAHE
+1012 PDPEEARD

-1031 GTGAL
+1031 GTGEL
-1036 LPFAPGASMEYAKGF
+1036 LPFAPGASMEYAKGI
-1051 AKSRDHDSAWN
+1051 ATSGDHDSAWN
-1062 AACGQWH
+1062 AACGKWH

-1079 PYVALAYDGENPFDE
+1079 PYVALAYDGEDPFDE
-1094 DRFAELAETLLLPL
+1094 GRFAELAETLLLPL

>member
-1 MAIEIQAG
+1 MESSVDIYAG
-9 NRLETLAERLADE
+9 NRLETLAGRLADE
-22 IRRNPLDPF
+22 IRRNPLDPA

-49 ALAKELGIAANI
+49 ALAKELGIAANV

-79 TLSKD
+79 TLSRD

-93 WRIYDQ
+93 WRIYEQIAD
-99 VASLD
+99 LG
-104 GPGTAPVRNYLSDGD
+104 GPGTTPVREYLADGD

-142 EWIREWERGTTPH
+142 DWIREWEHGETPN
-155 WQAQLWR
+155 WQAELWR
-162 RLMEGTTEPSHWVA
+162 RLTEGITEPSHWVA
-176 AIDAFRAASGSFD
+176 AIDAFRDAAGSLC
-189 EVGIWP
+189 EVRNWP
-195 RRASIFGV
+195 KRASFFGV

-208 SYLDLLRQAGEHVDV
+208 SYLDLLRQAGEHIDI
-223 HLYLLSPCREYW
+223 HLYLVSPCREYW
-235 SDIAPGR
+235 SDIAPRR
-242 VIQRRADPVDPAL
+242 VIQRRADPQDPAEE
-255 QYRTE
+255 YRTE
-260 GNELLSAWG
+260 GNELLGAWG
-269 KLGRDMQALLADAE
+269 KLGRDMQALLLDSE
-283 LATGTPEERYDEPDP
+283 LSTGTPVEHYDDP
-298 GTALGAVQR
+298 NAATALGAVQR

-315 TEARTERGMPTDDSI
+315 SEAKAADSVPTDDSI

-354 ARPDIQPADVLV
+354 AHPDIQPADVLV

-373 YAPAIEAVFAAA
+373 YAPAIEAVFGAA

-420 AVVAPLESRAV
+420 AVMAPLESKAV

-446 EWVHEAGIRWGIDAD
+446 EWVDQAGIRWGIDAD
-461 HRAAEGLPGFAGHA
+461 HREDEGLPRFDGHA

-489 DGETAMFDD
+489 DGETAMFKN

-506 AGFSGDYELLGRFV
+506 AGFSADYELLGRFV
-520 DYCESAIELRKL
+520 DYCESAIELRAL
-532 KDDARSAAD
+532 GRQVQPAAE
-541 WAESLH
+541 WAETLH
-547 AVVERF
+547 ALVERF
-553 FATNWENAGETA
+553 FAANWENAGETA

-572 DVAAECEVD
+572 DVAAQCEVD
-581 TPVPFGVLR
+581 TPVPFGVQR

-609 GVTVVSLGIGQA
+609 GVTVVSLSIGQA
-621 FPAKVVCALGMNDR
+621 FPAKVICALGMNDR

-648 VDVDDERTGD
+648 VDADDERTGD

-708 QRRFDGGFDTA
+708 ARRFGTSFDTQ

-724 FSRRYYE
+724 FSRRYYDPD
-731 AGSNLWSYSASMLDA
+731 SDLWSYSASMLDA

-753 ADKETDTRARE
+753 AEAKTDAEARE
-764 RFTVPFDPTVAPQG
+764 RFTVPFEPV
-778 RPDASLR
+778 
-785 CASGR
+785 
-790 LGLVPSRLTSRDAGR
+790 
-805 GRPQGS
+805 
-811 PQRDSF
+811 
-817 DGGEVDLRRLI
+817 GEERERRVDLARLI
-828 AFFGNPTRAFLRDRL
+828 AFFGNPTRAFLRDHL
-843 GVRLEVDEI
+843 GIRLEVDEI

-860 ELDGLARWALKTEVY
+860 KLDGLAQWALKSEMY
-875 EHGGD
+875 GLDAAE
-880 GDFVEGIK
+880 EIK
-888 RLVVARGRLPTGG
+888 RLVTARGRLPAGG
-901 PGEVVYEDVDADVRS
+901 PGEVVYEDMRADVGEFQRS
-916 FRQALERY
+916 LKRYEEALS
-924 GQALKADPKDLE
+924 ADPRDLDV
-936 LDIGGYRLVGE
+936 DIGGYRLTGAVD
-947 VENVAAV
+947 NVAVV
-954 DDGKRHEL
+954 DGGQRHEL
-962 LRWRIGT
+962 LRWRIGR
-969 IRPQDRFGAWL
+969 IRAQDRFGAWL

-990 VEAEAHLV
+990 AEAEAHLV
-998 CLAPGGVDRTVFEA
+998 CLAPGGVQQALFEA
-1012 PAPGEAHE
+1012 PDPEEARVQ
-1020 HLERWL
+1020 LELWL
-1026 DAWWR
+1026 DAWRR
-1031 GTGAL
+1031 GTARL
-1036 LPFAPGASMEYAKGF
+1036 LPFAPAASMQYAERF
-1051 AKSRDHDSAWN
+1051 VKSRDRDAAWN
-1062 AACGQWH
+1062 AACREWN
-1069 GERAFDGLQN
+1069 GERAYDGLLN
-1079 PYVALAYDGENPFDE
+1079 AYVSLAYDGEAPFDK
-1094 DRFAELAETLLLPL
+1094 DRFADLAETLLQPL
-1108 LEAER
+1108 LGAESKPRR